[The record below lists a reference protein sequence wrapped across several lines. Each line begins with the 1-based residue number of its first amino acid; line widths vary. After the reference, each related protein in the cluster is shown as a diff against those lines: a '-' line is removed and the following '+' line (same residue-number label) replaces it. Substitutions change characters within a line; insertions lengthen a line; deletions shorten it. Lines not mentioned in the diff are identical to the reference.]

1 MKKTK
6 NHVSASVGR
15 KIRETRKSVGISAN
29 ALAPNLGLSQQQIS
43 RYENGRTSMTI
54 DTVVMIARQ
63 LDVSVNDL
71 LSDYLT
77 SEDNHK
83 IITEYH
89 CMH

>member
-1 MKKTK
+1 
-6 NHVSASVGR
+6 
-15 KIRETRKSVGISAN
+15 
-29 ALAPNLGLSQQQIS
+29 
-43 RYENGRTSMTI
+43 MTI